1 MMRKFA
7 AIRMAIA
14 ISFAPLRVAV
24 AGQYDG
30 SVPLLCV
37 PIEILECEAG
47 GKCSNSTA
55 EGVNLP
61 QFIKVNFKEKTLS
74 AVHKDGPTA
83 PIKHVEREQGRMIM
97 HGGQHGRGWSVVISE
112 ETGKMSATVTEDQ
125 VGFVIFGACTPL

>member
-1 MMRKFA
+1 MSKSA

-14 ISFAPLRVAV
+14 ISLAPLQVVA
-24 AGQYDG
+24 AGKFDG

-37 PIEILECEAG
+37 PIEIVECEAG

-74 AVHKDGPTA
+74 ATQEGGPTA
-83 PIKHVEREQGRMIM
+83 PIKYVEREYGRMIM
-97 HGGQHGRGWSVVISE
+97 HGGQNGRGWSVVISE